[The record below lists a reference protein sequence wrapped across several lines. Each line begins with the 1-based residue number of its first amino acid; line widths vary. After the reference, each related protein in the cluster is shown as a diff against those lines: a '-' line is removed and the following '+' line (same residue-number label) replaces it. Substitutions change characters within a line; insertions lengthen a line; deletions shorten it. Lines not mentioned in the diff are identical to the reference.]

1 MEMSALLVKINKQN
15 RKKRKRKIKKTFG
28 TFEKS
33 TLAWESKN
41 EKRCPNFST
50 TRCE

>member
-1 MEMSALLVKINKQN
+1 MEMSALVVKINKQYKTVKG
-15 RKKRKRKIKKTFG
+15 KKRKRK
-28 TFEKS
+28 FEKF